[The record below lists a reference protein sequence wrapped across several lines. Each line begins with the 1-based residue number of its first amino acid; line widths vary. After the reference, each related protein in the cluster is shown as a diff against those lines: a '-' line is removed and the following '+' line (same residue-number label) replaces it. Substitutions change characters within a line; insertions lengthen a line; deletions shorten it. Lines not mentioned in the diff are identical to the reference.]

1 MDENLINNELL
12 KYIKENVFK
21 VYDLNG
27 KSHDINHIK
36 YVLQRAFEISKQ
48 YEGLDYNMLF
58 TAVSYHDI
66 GDHIDRKTHEIISA
80 SWSLDIVIPGL
91 YFLILLLS
99 AIACLS
105 SIVFLHK

>member
-36 YVLQRAFEISKQ
+36 YVLQRAILFNSHGKRLIRQPLGLQFLYRHIHPIS
-48 YEGLDYNMLF
+48 N
-58 TAVSYHDI
+58 
-66 GDHIDRKTHEIISA
+66 RR
-80 SWSLDIVIPGL
+80 
-91 YFLILLLS
+91 
-99 AIACLS
+99 
-105 SIVFLHK
+105 